1 MMQYGTGMS
10 EDNVPQCACR
20 VFKFAFEPAEI
31 VQHRAA
37 AVKCVSCACLIILLP
52 FRSCC
57 RAALK
62 EQEHMSQRLRDLI
75 AQGAQLDQQQPQPVA
90 KATVDQRD
98 MQILAQ
104 CKKRLLYL
112 EVS

>member
-1 MMQYGTGMS
+1 
-10 EDNVPQCACR
+10 
-20 VFKFAFEPAEI
+20 
-31 VQHRAA
+31 
-37 AVKCVSCACLIILLP
+37 
-52 FRSCC
+52 
-57 RAALK
+57 
-62 EQEHMSQRLRDLI
+62 MSQRLRDLI

-112 EVS
+112 EVSWPAIRI